1 MKPYLPKVSLPV
13 DGSIEPNQDAR
24 LIQEL
29 LVLAGYNVSID
40 GLYGPATRRAVVE
53 FQRKNDLLSTGVV
66 DALTFA
72 LLKAPLDY
80 AVSPLYKDGR
90 SLPELVIAYA
100 KQHLAENPREVGGNN
115 RGPWVRMYMDGNEG
129 EEMAWCAGFVT
140 FIIAQTAETLGME
153 MPVLRTFSCD
163 DLAQS
168 AKMGNRFISSV
179 YASHRKEK
187 IIGGLFLS
195 KGKIERDWVH
205 TGIVI
210 EVGDDYFVS
219 IEGNTNEAGY
229 RDGDSVK
236 RKIRSYKNRDF
247 ITLA

>member
-1 MKPYLPKVSLPV
+1 
-13 DGSIEPNQDAR
+13 
-24 LIQEL
+24 
-29 LVLAGYNVSID
+29 
-40 GLYGPATRRAVVE
+40 
-53 FQRKNDLLSTGVV
+53 
-66 DALTFA
+66 
-72 LLKAPLDY
+72 
-80 AVSPLYKDGR
+80 
-90 SLPELVIAYA
+90 
-100 KQHLAENPREVGGNN
+100 
-115 RGPWVRMYMDGNEG
+115 
-129 EEMAWCAGFVT
+129 
-140 FIIAQTAETLGME
+140 ME

-179 YASHRKEK
+179 YAPHRKGELA
-187 IIGGLFLS
+187 GGLFLTRS
-195 KGKIERDWVH
+195 KENDWTH

-210 EVGDDYFVS
+210 EAGEDYFVS